1 MQNLL
6 GNINWDALKSKLIL
20 QIGTIFVFAI
30 IYQYLSDM
38 DKEHFT
44 VKFIEND
51 SLYFSAVC
59 QSTAGFGDMAPKSKL
74 ARYIVTFHLILVI
87 TILLA

>member
-1 MQNLL
+1 
-6 GNINWDALKSKLIL
+6 
-20 QIGTIFVFAI
+20 
-30 IYQYLSDM
+30 M

-74 ARYIVTFHLILVI
+74 AKYIVTFHLILVI